1 MALSIVFIAESDRP
15 LLEHSI
21 LMLLSE
27 NHAIQ
32 AHGEMAEAGGQT
44 TGARVTPSTVVAN
57 YVFTENFWKF
67 YKLKKAFLNYI
78 EEYEP

>member
-1 MALSIVFIAESDRP
+1 
-15 LLEHSI
+15 
-21 LMLLSE
+21 
-27 NHAIQ
+27 
-32 AHGEMAEAGGQT
+32 MAEAGGQT

-78 EEYEP
+78 DEEYEP